1 MAKKKTSVSA
11 CLRSRPC
18 MEFVLDGLESAYHA
32 AGADRRREESIEVA
46 IQMVKDRLKKLKK

>member
-18 MEFVLDGLESAYHA
+18 MEFVLDGLYSAYDA
-32 AGADRRREESIEVA
+32 APDPRRRDSLEVA
-46 IQMVKDRLKKLKK
+46 IRMVKDRLKKFKK